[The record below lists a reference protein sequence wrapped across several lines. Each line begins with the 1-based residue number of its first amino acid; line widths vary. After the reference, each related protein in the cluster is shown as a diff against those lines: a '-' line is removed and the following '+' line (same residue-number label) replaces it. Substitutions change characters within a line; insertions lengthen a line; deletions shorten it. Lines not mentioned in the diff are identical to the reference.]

1 MSAVTTVGQVF
12 DAMQQAK
19 NDASAFCTNFFP
31 TQGRL
36 QDWIDH
42 DALLVEQRAGAVFFL
57 RRDHEFWHLYFCA
70 ADVPTLRRELAAF
83 PSVKSEPVAVDLVGK
98 EGALDSLLSA
108 VEFAGFRRYCR
119 LLRLARSGERVQSAE
134 SSPADAQVQWGDP
147 TDLLA
152 ILELLEA
159 SFDRYADQLP
169 MPYEI
174 QAALA
179 ARQIQVVKCDGMLA
193 ALLYSETQGFTSTV
207 RYWVVAERFRAQRLG
222 AVLMRQYFASNPAVR
237 RFILW
242 VTADNENAVGKY
254 RHYGYAPDGLTDH
267 VLLNSLIRS

>member
-19 NDASAFCTNFFP
+19 RDAPAFCTNFFP

-36 QDWIDH
+36 QGWIDH
-42 DALLVEQRAGAVFFL
+42 NALLVEERAGAVFFL

-70 ADVPTLRRELAAF
+70 ADVPALRRELAVF
-83 PSVKSEPVAVDLVGK
+83 PSVKSEPVAIDLIGK

-119 LLRLARSGERVQSAE
+119 LLRLARSGEPVEPAQSF
-134 SSPADAQVQWGDP
+134 PADAQVQWGDP
-147 TDLLA
+147 TDVPA

-179 ARQIQVVKCDGMLA
+179 ARQIQVVKCDGTLA

-222 AVLMRQYFASNPAVR
+222 AALMRQYFASNPAVR

-267 VLLNSLIRS
+267 VLLNAMIRS